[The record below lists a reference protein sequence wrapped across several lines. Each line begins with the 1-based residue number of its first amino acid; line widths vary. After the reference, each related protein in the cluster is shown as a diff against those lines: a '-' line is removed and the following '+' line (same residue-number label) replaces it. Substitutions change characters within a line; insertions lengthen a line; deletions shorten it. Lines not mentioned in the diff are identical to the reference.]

1 MQDIRIGQEE
11 FLCSQRLL
19 KELREMGLYQGYLNI
34 RLVHM
39 KNEFENII
47 SSNILDDQ
55 NTDEKEL
62 KNKVISFLSGYLPY
76 PNMIEL

>member
-1 MQDIRIGQEE
+1 MQDLRIGKEE
-11 FLCSQRLL
+11 YLCSQKLL
-19 KELREMGLYQGYLNI
+19 KELREMGYYHGHLNVK
-34 RLVHM
+34 LNYM
-39 KNEFENII
+39 KDKMEDII